1 MPSVGHAL
9 EQINQEGQI
18 AYFGIA
24 GYREL
29 TLRPLPCGIR

>member
-24 GYREL
+24 DRPEL
-29 TLRPLPCGIR
+29 ILRP